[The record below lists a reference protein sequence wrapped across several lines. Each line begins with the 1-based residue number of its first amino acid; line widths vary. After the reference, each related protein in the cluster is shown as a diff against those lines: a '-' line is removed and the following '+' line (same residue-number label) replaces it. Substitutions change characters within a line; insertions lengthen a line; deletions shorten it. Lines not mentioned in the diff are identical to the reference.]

1 MWLSLV
7 AATLVSWR
15 FGRGFLIHDRREAG
29 IAILV
34 IAFIK
39 IRYVILDFM
48 EIRRAPLPMRIGA
61 EIWVVAVCTATVLLY
76 TA

>member
-1 MWLSLV
+1 M
-7 AATLVSWR
+7 SWYL
-15 FGRGFLIHDRREAG
+15 GHGFLIRNLRAAG

-61 EIWVVAVCTATVLLY
+61 EIWVVAVATAIVLLY
-76 TA
+76 GA

>member
-1 MWLSLV
+1 VWLSLV
-7 AATLVSWR
+7 AATVVSWR
-15 FGRGFLIHDRREAG
+15 FGQGFLIHDRHEAG

-48 EIRRAPLPMRIGA
+48 EIRRAPLAMRIGA
-61 EIWVVAVCTATVLLY
+61 EIWVVAVCTALLLLY